1 MLLQASFGNALACDG
16 TDITLALDTD
26 VVFGE
31 VVTVAFD
38 GVINLLSIDGTDTEA
53 FTAQSVTN
61 NTVES

>member
-1 MLLQASFGNALACDG
+1 MHQSRS
-16 TDITLALDTD
+16 
-26 VVFGE
+26 
-31 VVTVAFD
+31 VTVAFD